1 MNDLVNVMGALGD
14 HAKSERPDIPMKGT
28 LVAAF
33 ANGNMVELWFQSP
46 TGDSSDSQIF
56 EMRCHDERQAK
67 AIEAH
72 HRKVWGLEPVA

>member
-1 MNDLVNVMGALGD
+1 MNI
-14 HAKSERPDIPMKGT
+14 HANPITDTHRPTLTMKGMLGETMVVGST
-28 LVAAF
+28 LQ
-33 ANGNMVELWFQSP
+33 LWFQSP

-67 AIEAH
+67 AVEAH

>member
-1 MNDLVNVMGALGD
+1 MNTQANPMTDA
-14 HAKSERPDIPMKGT
+14 HRPTLTMKGMLGGTMVVGST
-28 LVAAF
+28 LQ
-33 ANGNMVELWFQSP
+33 LWFQSP

-56 EMRCHDERQAK
+56 EMRCNDERQAK

>member
-46 TGDSSDSQIF
+46 TGDQSDSVIF
-56 EMRCHDERQAK
+56 HLPCTSYAQAVEI
-67 AIEAH
+67 AAY
-72 HRKVWGLEPVA
+72 HREVWGIPAFD